1 MGGEKGLT
9 ENNPLRTSVIRG
21 CDGAEAFLA
30 CCILLR
36 AGYFILEP
44 GFNVQRWYDV
54 TDETQ
59 KRTHMLS
66 FTFFPFTSILCTYKM
81 HHQYRVH
88 HHHHIYS
95 APPPRS
101 IPCTQNE
108 QNEKP
113 TRKSTPIVALLSSS
127 GSHCSSEKRRSKLLF
142 PTEEFPINSSLQLIG
157 GAEGVGLSVG
167 AIVCEEWA
175 RRRVR
180 CRVNYKG
187 GSKVIRVDNSTV
199 WLS

>member
-9 ENNPLRTSVIRG
+9 ENNPLCTSVIRG
-21 CDGAEAFLA
+21 RDGAEAFLA

-44 GFNVQRWYDV
+44 GFNGWYDV
-54 TDETQ
+54 TNETQ

-66 FTFFPFTSILCTYKM
+66 FTFFPFTSILCTYKT
-81 HHQYRVH
+81 HHQYRVNH
-88 HHHHIYS
+88 HHQIYS
-95 APPPRS
+95 APPP
-101 IPCTQNE
+101 PCPQNE